1 MHRLERALEKLE
13 AQKTLLEA
21 RCLEIENRINEA
33 DLREFDHR
41 LIQENL
47 REFHATFSTLTE
59 HEKPECLGLI
69 LRDVTLGKET
79 VQLNIFDLPEFNYA
93 ESSKNRTERLLR
105 WDSNLQR
112 GLQPVRPSSAIT
124 TDNEV

>member
-1 MHRLERALEKLE
+1 VHRLERALEKLE

-69 LRDVTLGKET
+69 LRDVTLSKET
-79 VQLNIFDLPEFNYA
+79 IQLNIFDLPEFNYA
-93 ESSKNRTERLLR
+93 ESSKNHTERLLR
-105 WDSNLQR
+105 
-112 GLQPVRPSSAIT
+112 
-124 TDNEV
+124 